1 MIMLGSTSN
10 EIFNAAIKDGM
21 ISMEQ
26 DGIIRALQGIT
37 SLDEVYSVV
46 RN

>member
-1 MIMLGSTSN
+1 MIMRGATSN

-26 DGIIRALQGIT
+26 DGVIRALQGIT

>member
-1 MIMLGSTSN
+1 MVMRGATSN

-26 DGIIRALQGIT
+26 DGIIRVLQGIT
-37 SLDEVYSVV
+37 SLSEVYSVI

>member
-1 MIMLGSTSN
+1 MIMQGATSN

-26 DGIIRALQGIT
+26 DGVIRALQGIT

>member
-1 MIMLGSTSN
+1 MIMRGATSN
-10 EIFNAAIKDGM
+10 EIFDAALKDGM

-26 DGIIRALQGIT
+26 DGIIRVLQGMT
-37 SLDEVYSVV
+37 TLEEVYSVV

>member
-1 MIMLGSTSN
+1 MIMRGATSN
-10 EIFNAAIKDGM
+10 EVFTAALKDGM

-26 DGIIRALQGIT
+26 DGIIRVLQGMT
-37 SLDEVYSVV
+37 TLEEVYSVV

>member
-1 MIMLGSTSN
+1 MQGATSN

-26 DGIIRALQGIT
+26 DGVIRALQGIT